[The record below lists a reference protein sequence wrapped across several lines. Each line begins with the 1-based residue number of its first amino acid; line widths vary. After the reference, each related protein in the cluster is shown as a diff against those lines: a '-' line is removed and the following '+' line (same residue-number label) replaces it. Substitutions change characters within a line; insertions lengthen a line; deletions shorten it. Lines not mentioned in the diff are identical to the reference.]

1 MLTDSHG
8 RFHSYLRISLT
19 ERCNLRCVYCMPA
32 EGVVL
37 QPREHILSFE
47 EIERLARIFA
57 AHGVTKLRLT
67 GGEPLVRKG
76 VVDLAA
82 RLSALPG
89 IHTLAITT
97 NGIGLERQLDD
108 LLASGVNA
116 FNISLDTLRDDRFEQ
131 ITRRPGL
138 SKVRS
143 AIDRLVQLGVASVKI
158 NCVVM
163 RGVNDDELVDF
174 VDMTKDQPVEVRFI
188 EFMPFDGNGW
198 DRGEFMSFTDQRQVI
213 EDARGDLIPLQGSP
227 TDTARVFSLSGYH
240 GTMGFITSMSALFC
254 GGCNRLRLTA
264 DGNLKVCLF
273 GAGEVSLRDA
283 MRNGASDQRLEE
295 LIAGAVQRKAPHH
308 AGMDLLKETPNR
320 PMILIGG

>member
-1 MLTDSHG
+1 
-8 RFHSYLRISLT
+8 
-19 ERCNLRCVYCMPA
+19 MPA

-37 QPREHILSFE
+37 KPREHILSFE

-82 RLSALPG
+82 RLSAVPG
-89 IHTLAITT
+89 IQTLAITT

-108 LLASGVNA
+108 LVASGVNA

-143 AIDRLVQLGVASVKI
+143 TIDRLVQLGVGSVKV

-163 RGVNDDELVDF
+163 RGVNHDEIVDF
-174 VDMTKDQPVEVRFI
+174 VDMTKDQPVEIRFI

-198 DRGEFMSFTDQRQVI
+198 DRGEFMSFADQRQVI
-213 EDARGDLIPLQGSP
+213 EEARGALIPLPGLP
-227 TDTARVFSLSGYH
+227 TDTARVFSLPGFQ
-240 GTMGFITSMSALFC
+240 GTVGFITSMSALFC

-283 MRNGASDQRLEE
+283 MRSGASDQRLEE

>member
-1 MLTDSHG
+1 
-8 RFHSYLRISLT
+8 
-19 ERCNLRCVYCMPA
+19 MPA

-37 QPREHILSFE
+37 QPREHLLSFE
-47 EIERLARIFA
+47 EIERLAGIFT
-57 AHGVTKLRLT
+57 AHGVTKIRLT

-76 VVDLAA
+76 VADLAA

-89 IHTLAITT
+89 IQTLAITT
-97 NGIGLERQLDD
+97 NGLGLERLLDD

-116 FNISLDTLRDDRFEQ
+116 FNVSLDTLRADRFEQ

-143 AIDRLVQLGVASVKI
+143 AIDRLLQSSVDSVKV

-163 RGVNDDELVDF
+163 RGVNDDEIVDF
-174 VDMTKDQPVEVRFI
+174 VDMTRDQPIEVRFI

-198 DRGEFMSFTDQRQVI
+198 DRGEFMSFADQRQVI
-213 EDARGDLIPLQGSP
+213 EEARGDLIPLEGIPS
-227 TDTARVFSLSGYH
+227 DTARVFRLPGYR
-240 GTMGFITSMSALFC
+240 GTVGFITSMSAMFC

-264 DGNLKVCLF
+264 DGSLKVCLF
-273 GAGEVSLRDA
+273 GSGEVSLRDA
-283 MRNGASDQRLEE
+283 LRDGASDQRLEE
-295 LIAGAVQRKAPHH
+295 LITATVQRKAPHH
-308 AGMDLLKETPNR
+308 AGMDLLKEMPNR